1 MRIQNSFSD
10 MSIGFQNANQN
21 LRANSADEIEKVNN
35 TAIDFDRDLSL
46 SNKSDYEL
54 SVGER
59 ALIKA
64 IEDANKKLLGVRS
77 EVRFSIHE
85 KTKEIMIKV
94 INTETKEVI
103 KEIPPEKIL
112 DMIAKFMEMSG
123 IFVDERR

>member
-1 MRIQNSFSD
+1 MKIQNSFSD
-10 MSIGFQNANQN
+10 MSINFQNVNQN
-21 LRANSADEIEKVNN
+21 IKIDNAGEIGEVN
-35 TAIDFDRDLSL
+35 DRVVHLDKDLSL
-46 SNKSDYEL
+46 RNKPDYEL
-54 SVGER
+54 SIGER

-77 EVRFSIHE
+77 EVRFSVHE

-112 DMIAKFMEMSG
+112 DMIAKFMEMCG
-123 IFVDERR
+123 ILVDERR